1 MKLLKKE
8 KDHMQSMKS
17 LLREGDAN
25 FTHNRKLWN
34 DNLDENTV
42 DIIGQDERVFL
53 RQSMSTPCMNAVSD
67 VEGCYIIDTRGKR
80 YLDFHGN
87 SVHQV
92 GHKNKY
98 VIEKIKNQ
106 LDELPFIPRRYT
118 SDIAVKAADALI
130 NKTTSK
136 NFKVLFTPSGSA
148 AVGLALKVARKVT
161 GRHKVISMWES
172 FHGAGLDTI
181 SVGGEYVFKKDI
193 GPLMPGAIKSIP
205 YNGYRNL
212 INSDDN
218 IKVSD
223 FCLDYLEYII
233 ENEGEI
239 GAILLEPIRATD
251 THVPPKEYFKR
262 LRKICDENKILL
274 IFDEIPTCLG
284 RSGEFYVHQNFG
296 IEPDI
301 LVLGKGLGGGIVPQ
315 AAVLVNKRYDVAEDI
330 SLGHYTH
337 EKPAIGCAAICAAI
351 EYIDG
356 NNLMENCRDLSK
368 FAMSRGKEL
377 MNKYNC
383 IGDFRIQGLLISFEF
398 VKDRITKEKD
408 TDLSERILYSSLEEG
423 LSFKVSSGNCI
434 TWHPPLV
441 LSKEELEF
449 AFDIFEKAI
458 IKNQS

>member
-1 MKLLKKE
+1 
-8 KDHMQSMKS
+8 MQSMKS

-25 FTHNRKLWN
+25 FTDNRKLWN

-80 YLDFHGN
+80 YLDFHVN

-337 EKPAIGCAAICAAI
+337 EKPAIGCAAICVAI
-351 EYIDG
+351 EYIDE
-356 NNLMENCRDLSK
+356 NNLMENCRDLSQ

-398 VKDRITKEKD
+398 VKDRMTKEKD
-408 TDLSERILYSSLEEG
+408 TDISERILYSSLEEG

-441 LSKEELEF
+441 ISKEELEF

>member
-1 MKLLKKE
+1 
-8 KDHMQSMKS
+8 MQSMKS

-193 GPLMPGAIKSIP
+193 GPLIPGAIKSIP

-351 EYIDG
+351 EYIDE
-356 NNLMENCRDLSK
+356 NNLMDNCRELSQ

>member
-1 MKLLKKE
+1 
-8 KDHMQSMKS
+8 MQSMKS

-53 RQSMSTPCMNAVSD
+53 RQSMSTPCMNAVLD
-67 VEGCYIIDTRGKR
+67 VEVCYIIDTRGKR

-118 SDIAVKAADALI
+118 SDIAIKAADALI

-351 EYIDG
+351 EYIDE
-356 NNLMENCRDLSK
+356 NNLMENCRNLSQ

-398 VKDRITKEKD
+398 VKDRMTKEKD
-408 TDLSERILYSSLEEG
+408 TDISERILYSSLEEG

-441 LSKEELEF
+441 ISKEELEM

-458 IKNQS
+458 IKNKS

>member
-1 MKLLKKE
+1 
-8 KDHMQSMKS
+8 MQSMKS

-53 RQSMSTPCMNAVSD
+53 RQSMSTPCMNAVLD
-67 VEGCYIIDTRGKR
+67 VEVCYIIDTRGKR

-118 SDIAVKAADALI
+118 SDIAIKAADALI
-130 NKTTSK
+130 NKTTSR

-351 EYIDG
+351 EYIDE
-356 NNLMENCRDLSK
+356 NNLMENCRDLSQ

-398 VKDRITKEKD
+398 VKDRMTKEKD
-408 TDLSERILYSSLEEG
+408 TDISERILYSSLEEG

-434 TWHPPLV
+434 TWHPPL
-441 LSKEELEF
+441 LISKEELEF

-458 IKNQS
+458 IKSQS

>member
-1 MKLLKKE
+1 
-8 KDHMQSMKS
+8 MQSMKS

-53 RQSMSTPCMNAVSD
+53 RQSMSTPCMNAVLD

-118 SDIAVKAADALI
+118 SDIAIKAADALI

-351 EYIDG
+351 EYIDE
-356 NNLMENCRDLSK
+356 NNLMDNCRNLSQ

-377 MNKYNC
+377 MNRYNC
-383 IGDFRIQGLLISFEF
+383 IGDLRIQGLLISFEF
-398 VKDRITKEKD
+398 VKDRMTKEKD
-408 TDLSERILYSSLEEG
+408 TDISERILYSSLEEG

-441 LSKEELEF
+441 ISKEELEF

-458 IKNQS
+458 IKNKS

>member
-1 MKLLKKE
+1 
-8 KDHMQSMKS
+8 MQSMKS

-337 EKPAIGCAAICAAI
+337 EKPAIACAAICAAI

-356 NNLMENCRDLSK
+356 NNLMENCRDLSQ

>member
-351 EYIDG
+351 EYIDE

-408 TDLSERILYSSLEEG
+408 TDLSERILYSSLEKG

>member
-1 MKLLKKE
+1 
-8 KDHMQSMKS
+8 MQSMKS

-98 VIEKIKNQ
+98 VIGKIKNQ

-262 LRKICDENKILL
+262 LKKICDENKILL

-315 AAVLVNKRYDVAEDI
+315 AAVLVNKRY
-330 SLGHYTH
+330 
-337 EKPAIGCAAICAAI
+337 
-351 EYIDG
+351 
-356 NNLMENCRDLSK
+356 
-368 FAMSRGKEL
+368 
-377 MNKYNC
+377 
-383 IGDFRIQGLLISFEF
+383 
-398 VKDRITKEKD
+398 
-408 TDLSERILYSSLEEG
+408 
-423 LSFKVSSGNCI
+423 
-434 TWHPPLV
+434 
-441 LSKEELEF
+441 
-449 AFDIFEKAI
+449 
-458 IKNQS
+458 

>member
-1 MKLLKKE
+1 
-8 KDHMQSMKS
+8 MQSMKS

-351 EYIDG
+351 EYIDE
-356 NNLMENCRDLSK
+356 NNLMDNCRDLSQ

-408 TDLSERILYSSLEEG
+408 TNLSERILYSSLEEG

-441 LSKEELEF
+441 ISKEELEM

-458 IKNQS
+458 IKNKS

>member
-1 MKLLKKE
+1 
-8 KDHMQSMKS
+8 MKS

-34 DNLDENTV
+34 DNLGENTV

-351 EYIDG
+351 EYIDE
-356 NNLMENCRDLSK
+356 NNLMDNCRDLSQ

-441 LSKEELEF
+441 ISKEELEM

-458 IKNQS
+458 IKNKS

>member
-1 MKLLKKE
+1 
-8 KDHMQSMKS
+8 MQSMKS

-25 FTHNRKLWN
+25 FTDNRKLWN

>member
-1 MKLLKKE
+1 
-8 KDHMQSMKS
+8 MQSMKS

-351 EYIDG
+351 EYIDE
-356 NNLMENCRDLSK
+356 NNLMENCRDLSQ

-398 VKDRITKEKD
+398 VKDRMTKEKD
-408 TDLSERILYSSLEEG
+408 TDISERILYSSLEEG

-434 TWHPPLV
+434 TWHPPL
-441 LSKEELEF
+441 LISKEELEF

-458 IKNQS
+458 IKSQS

>member
-1 MKLLKKE
+1 
-8 KDHMQSMKS
+8 MQSMKS

-118 SDIAVKAADALI
+118 SDIAIKAADALI
-130 NKTTSK
+130 NRTTSR

-351 EYIDG
+351 EYIDE
-356 NNLMENCRDLSK
+356 NNLMENCRDLSQ

>member
-1 MKLLKKE
+1 
-8 KDHMQSMKS
+8 MQSMKS

-25 FTHNRKLWN
+25 FTDNRKLWN

-262 LRKICDENKILL
+262 LRKICDENKIIL

-356 NNLMENCRDLSK
+356 NNLMENCRDLSQ

>member
-1 MKLLKKE
+1 
-8 KDHMQSMKS
+8 MQSMKS

-351 EYIDG
+351 EYIDE
-356 NNLMENCRDLSK
+356 NNLMDNCRELSQ

>member
-1 MKLLKKE
+1 
-8 KDHMQSMKS
+8 MQSMKS

-42 DIIGQDERVFL
+42 DIIEQDERVFL

-356 NNLMENCRDLSK
+356 NNLMENCRDLSQ

-408 TDLSERILYSSLEEG
+408 TDLSERILYSSLEKG

>member
-193 GPLMPGAIKSIP
+193 GPLIPGAIKSIP

-351 EYIDG
+351 EYIDE
-356 NNLMENCRDLSK
+356 NNLMENCRDLSQ

>member
-1 MKLLKKE
+1 
-8 KDHMQSMKS
+8 MQSMKS

-53 RQSMSTPCMNAVSD
+53 RQSMSTPCMNAVLD
-67 VEGCYIIDTRGKR
+67 VEVCYIIDTRGKR

-118 SDIAVKAADALI
+118 SDIAIKAADALI

-351 EYIDG
+351 EYIDE
-356 NNLMENCRDLSK
+356 NNLMENCRNLSQ

-441 LSKEELEF
+441 ISKEELEM

-458 IKNQS
+458 IKNKS

>member
-1 MKLLKKE
+1 
-8 KDHMQSMKS
+8 MQSMKS

-251 THVPPKEYFKR
+251 THVPSKEYFKR

-351 EYIDG
+351 EYIDE
-356 NNLMENCRDLSK
+356 NNLMDNCRDLSQ

-441 LSKEELEF
+441 ISKEELEM

-458 IKNQS
+458 IKNKS

>member
-1 MKLLKKE
+1 
-8 KDHMQSMKS
+8 MQSMKS

-106 LDELPFIPRRYT
+106 LDKLPFIPRRYT
-118 SDIAVKAADALI
+118 SDIAIKAADALI

-148 AVGLALKVARKVT
+148 AVGLALKIARKVT

-193 GPLMPGAIKSIP
+193 GPLMTGAIKSIP

-212 INSDDN
+212 INSDNN

-351 EYIDG
+351 EYIDE
-356 NNLMENCRDLSK
+356 NNLMENCRDLSQ

-398 VKDRITKEKD
+398 VKDRMTKEKD
-408 TDLSERILYSSLEEG
+408 TDISEKILYSSLEEG

-441 LSKEELEF
+441 ISKEELEF

-458 IKNQS
+458 IKSQS

>member
-1 MKLLKKE
+1 
-8 KDHMQSMKS
+8 MQSMKS

-351 EYIDG
+351 EYIDE
-356 NNLMENCRDLSK
+356 NNLMENCRDLSQ

-408 TDLSERILYSSLEEG
+408 TDLSERILYSSLEDG

>member
-1 MKLLKKE
+1 
-8 KDHMQSMKS
+8 MQSMKS

-42 DIIGQDERVFL
+42 DIIEQDERVFL

-118 SDIAVKAADALI
+118 SDIAIKAADALI

-351 EYIDG
+351 EYIDE
-356 NNLMENCRDLSK
+356 NNLMENCRNLSQ

-398 VKDRITKEKD
+398 VKDRMTKEKD
-408 TDLSERILYSSLEEG
+408 TDISERILYSSLEEG

-434 TWHPPLV
+434 TWHPPL
-441 LSKEELEF
+441 LISKEELEF

-458 IKNQS
+458 IKSQS

>member
-1 MKLLKKE
+1 
-8 KDHMQSMKS
+8 MQSMKS

-118 SDIAVKAADALI
+118 SDIAIKAADALI

-351 EYIDG
+351 EYIDE
-356 NNLMENCRDLSK
+356 NNLMENCRDLSQ

-398 VKDRITKEKD
+398 VKDRMTKEKD
-408 TDLSERILYSSLEEG
+408 TDISEKILYSSLEEG

-441 LSKEELEF
+441 ISKEELEF

-458 IKNQS
+458 IKSQS

>member
-1 MKLLKKE
+1 
-8 KDHMQSMKS
+8 MQSMKS

-262 LRKICDENKILL
+262 LRKICDENKIIL

-351 EYIDG
+351 EYIDE
-356 NNLMENCRDLSK
+356 NNLMENCRDLSQ

>member
-1 MKLLKKE
+1 
-8 KDHMQSMKS
+8 MQSMKS

-161 GRHKVISMWES
+161 GRHKVISMWEA

-351 EYIDG
+351 EYIDE
-356 NNLMENCRDLSK
+356 NSLMDNCRDLSQ

-441 LSKEELEF
+441 ISKEELEF

-458 IKNQS
+458 IKSQS